1 MKNERGNNTLS
12 SVGMCFLGFIL
23 GAGVTLI
30 FAEPENHLFMVIL
43 LVLIA
48 LSLIFVSAKY
58 IVSEL
63 VLPRMAKRRAALRA
77 LGKHGVR
84 IIRHDDTAKIAY
96 KGILALLNDDTAKAE
111 ELLQKALS
119 LSDSRQNQLF
129 CLEWLRNLYENQEN
143 DSKVLWCYRKAVEYA
158 PDNPEFQSRLGHYY
172 YVEGKLDQALY
183 CFEQAL
189 RYDPNNGYSY
199 YIMAK
204 IALIRGEDEKA
215 REILDKLTKI
225 NENHPLCHAE
235 LAEYYAMKGNAEKA
249 EEECKKSQLCG
260 VKEPDEL
267 NKRINAMLSFHNTEY
282 DGNDLP
288 SSYYRRLEKKRSEKP
303 VHGGGIGVIDND

>member
-63 VLPRMAKRRAALRA
+63 VLPHMAKRRAALRA

-143 DSKVLWCYRKAVEYA
+143 DS
-158 PDNPEFQSRLGHYY
+158 
-172 YVEGKLDQALY
+172 
-183 CFEQAL
+183 
-189 RYDPNNGYSY
+189 
-199 YIMAK
+199 
-204 IALIRGEDEKA
+204 
-215 REILDKLTKI
+215 
-225 NENHPLCHAE
+225 
-235 LAEYYAMKGNAEKA
+235 
-249 EEECKKSQLCG
+249 
-260 VKEPDEL
+260 
-267 NKRINAMLSFHNTEY
+267 
-282 DGNDLP
+282 
-288 SSYYRRLEKKRSEKP
+288 
-303 VHGGGIGVIDND
+303 

>member
-1 MKNERGNNTLS
+1 MKNERGKNTLA
-12 SVGMCFLGFIL
+12 SVGLCVLGMIL
-23 GAGVTLI
+23 GSGFTFI
-30 FAEPENHLFMVIL
+30 FAEPENHMFMIIL
-43 LVLIA
+43 LILMSV
-48 LSLIFVSAKY
+48 SLVFISARY
-58 IVSEL
+58 IISEL
-63 VLPRMAKRRAALRA
+63 VLPHMAKRRAALRA

-84 IIRHDDTAKIAY
+84 IVRRDNTAKIVY
-96 KGILALLNDDTAKAE
+96 KGILALFSDDTAKAE

-119 LSDSRQNQLF
+119 LSDSRQNQIF

-158 PDNPEFQSRLGHYY
+158 PDDPEFQSRLGHFY
-172 YVEGKLDQALY
+172 YVEGKLDQAIY

-215 REILDKLTKI
+215 RETLEKLTKI

-288 SSYYRRLEKKRSEKP
+288 SAYYRRLEKKRSEKP
-303 VHGGGIGVIDND
+303 VHNGGLGVVDND

>member
-1 MKNERGNNTLS
+1 MKNKRGKS
-12 SVGMCFLGFIL
+12 AFASVGICFLGVIL
-23 GAGVTLI
+23 GAGITLI
-30 FAEPENHLFMVIL
+30 FAEPEDHIFMVIL
-43 LVLIA
+43 LVLM
-48 LSLIFVSAKY
+48 SVSMVFVSAKY
-58 IVSEL
+58 IVSNL
-63 VLPRMAKRRAALRA
+63 VLPHMSNRRAALRA

-84 IIRHDDTAKIAY
+84 VVRRDNTAKIAY
-96 KGILALLNDDTAKAE
+96 KGILALFNDDTAKAE
-111 ELLQKALS
+111 ELLQKAFS

-158 PDNPEFQSRLGHYY
+158 PDDPEFQSRLGHYY

-215 REILDKLTKI
+215 RETLEKLKKI

-235 LAEYYAMKGNAEKA
+235 LAEYYAMKGNVEKA

-288 SSYYRRLEKKRSEKP
+288 STYYRRLEKKRSEKP
-303 VHGGGIGVIDND
+303 VHNGGLGVVDND